1 MCVLDIG
8 LSLLILYADELP
20 PQLVPRD
27 KRFKQRDEVKRG
39 AVPVPEDIIN

>member
-20 PQLVPRD
+20 PQVPRD